1 MKRILLLL
9 ALAIAALQTYEHWPR
24 TDRASHASSATAQ
37 QTKFSNEHL
46 IDAFHARRSN
56 IQVQGSGEVVRVL
69 PDDRDGSR
77 HQRIIV
83 AVAPS
88 HTVLI
93 AHNIDLAPRVENP
106 QAGRRIEFNGE
117 YEWNERGGVVHWTH
131 HDPQGRHE
139 AGWVKYGG
147 RLYQ

>member
-1 MKRILLLL
+1 MKRILLPL

-24 TDRASHASSATAQ
+24 TDRAPHVGATAQ
-37 QTKFSNEHL
+37 PANYSNEHIL
-46 IDAFHARRSN
+46 EAFRERRSDV
-56 IQVQGSGEVVRVL
+56 QVQGSGAIVRVL

-106 QAGRRIEFNGE
+106 QAGQRIEFNGE

-131 HDPQGRHE
+131 HDPQGQHE
-139 AGWVKYGG
+139 PGWVKYRD